1 MNPYLESRTLTAP
14 HGIAP
19 ATSDTADALLAAS
32 GDTTAFERLYRKHG
46 PRIHALA
53 CRMLDPEEAD
63 DAVQDI
69 FIRVWD
75 KLGTFRG
82 ESAFGTWL
90 HRLAVNVML
99 GRRSTLRWRWR
110 RRHENEGAV
119 EMLPAPTERPGQALD
134 FRGAVGQLPEGAR
147 QVFILHDVE
156 GFRHEEIGGML
167 GITTGTSKSQLHRA
181 RMALR
186 RYLDR

>member
-1 MNPYLESRTLTAP
+1 MNLYLEVRNLTVP
-14 HGIAP
+14 RDIAP

-53 CRMLDPEEAD
+53 CRMLDPDEAD

-75 KLGTFRG
+75 KLSTFRG

-99 GRRSTLRWRWR
+99 GRRGTLRWRWR
-110 RRHENEGAV
+110 RRHESEAAV
-119 EMLPAPTERPGQALD
+119 EMLPAPTDRPGQALD
-134 FRGAVGQLPEGAR
+134 FRGAVAQLPEGAR
-147 QVFILHDVE
+147 QVFVLHDVE
-156 GFRHEEIGGML
+156 GYRHEEIGGML

-186 RYLDR
+186 KYLDR

>member
-1 MNPYLESRTLTAP
+1 MNLHREARNLTVP
-14 HGIAP
+14 RDLAP

-32 GDTTAFERLYRKHG
+32 GDTTAFERLYRRHG

-53 CRMLDPEEAD
+53 CRMLETDEAD

-82 ESAFGTWL
+82 EAAFSTWL

-99 GRRSTLRWRWR
+99 GRRSTLRWKWR
-110 RRHENEGAV
+110 RRHESEETVAL
-119 EMLPAPTERPGQALD
+119 LPAPTDRPGQALD
-134 FRGAVGQLPEGAR
+134 FRGAVAQLPEGAR
-147 QVFILHDVE
+147 QVFVLHDVE
-156 GFRHEEIGGML
+156 GYRHEEIAGML
-167 GITTGTSKSQLHRA
+167 GINTGTSKSQLHRA

-186 RYLDR
+186 KYLER

>member
-1 MNPYLESRTLTAP
+1 MNLDPKVRTLTAP
-14 HGIAP
+14 NSTAT

-32 GDTTAFERLYRKHG
+32 GDTSAFERLYRKHG
-46 PRIHALA
+46 PRMHALA
-53 CRMLDPEEAD
+53 SRMLDPDEAD

-82 ESAFGTWL
+82 EAAFGTWL

-99 GRRSTLRWRWR
+99 GRRSTLKWRWR
-110 RRHENEGAV
+110 RRHEGEESVNL
-119 EMLPAPTERPGQALD
+119 LPAVTDKPGQALD

-156 GFRHEEIGGML
+156 GFRHEEIAGML
-167 GITTGTSKSQLHRA
+167 TINVGTSKSQLHRA